1 MNLWV
6 LYCAIRLRANF
17 LPNFAFLQ
25 SGVNVS
31 NPPIIQTSNLTKKFG
46 KLSAVDHLNLAIEEG
61 EIFGLLGPNGA
72 GKTTTILMLTTV
84 IRPTEGTATIA
95 GFDIK
100 KSPNKAR
107 EMIGVCFQE
116 PKLLWVSTAW
126 DVLNWHAKVCGLST
140 QERKRRV
147 KWALEETN
155 IWDDR
160 RKSVHALSGGTKKR
174 VEIAKILVQR
184 PKIAIVDEPTAQIDV
199 VGKHRIWNM
208 LRDLRAEG
216 STIIL
221 ATNELQEA
229 DILSDRVA
237 IMHKGK
243 LLVVDTPKKLK
254 DSIPGG
260 DIMEVHLEKE
270 APDKVLDELQAFKE
284 VVSVKKMVSN
294 TLRLNLNQV
303 EAVTPRIMKLFYD
316 QSLRISTIYMSE
328 PSLDDVFAHFTGLTL
343 EEAQKE

>member
-1 MNLWV
+1 
-6 LYCAIRLRANF
+6 
-17 LPNFAFLQ
+17 
-25 SGVNVS
+25 VS
-31 NPPIIQTSNLTKKFG
+31 NKPVIQTFDLTKKFG
-46 KLSAVDHLNLAIEEG
+46 NFTAVDHLNLSINDG

-84 IRPTEGTATIA
+84 MRPTEGTATVA

-100 KSPNKAR
+100 KSPNQTR
-107 EMIGVCFQE
+107 ETIGVCFQE

-140 QERKRRV
+140 EERKQRV
-147 KWALEETN
+147 KWALDEVN
-155 IWDDR
+155 LWDDR
-160 RKSVHALSGGTKKR
+160 RKSVHALSGGMKKR
-174 VEIAKILVQR
+174 VEIAKILIQR
-184 PKIAIVDEPTAQIDV
+184 PRIAIVDEPTAQIDV

-208 LRDLRAEG
+208 LRDLRKEG

-229 DILSDRVA
+229 DVLSDRVA

-243 LLVVDTPKKLK
+243 LLVCDTPKKLK

-270 APDKVLDELQAFKE
+270 APKQVIAELEGFKE
-284 VVSVKKMVSN
+284 IVTLKEVTSD
-294 TLRLNLNQV
+294 TLRLHLNQV
-303 EAVTPRIMKLFYD
+303 EAVTPNIMKLFFD
-316 QSLRISTIYMSE
+316 HSLRITSIHMSE
-328 PSLDDVFAHFTGLTL
+328 PSLDDVFAHYTGLSL
-343 EEAQKE
+343 EEAQKAT

>member
-1 MNLWV
+1 V
-6 LYCAIRLRANF
+6 FLYN
-17 LPNFAFLQ
+17 
-25 SGVNVS
+25 SGADNVS
-31 NPPIIQTSNLTKKFG
+31 KSPIIQMHNLTKKFG
-46 KLSAVDHLNLAIEEG
+46 KLTAVDHLNLSIEEG

-84 IRPTEGTATIA
+84 IRPSEGTATIA
-95 GFDIK
+95 EFDIK
-100 KSPNKAR
+100 KSPHKAR
-107 EMIGVCFQE
+107 ELIGVCFQE

-140 QERKRRV
+140 QERKRKV
-147 KWALEETN
+147 KWALEEVN

-160 RKSVHALSGGTKKR
+160 HKSVHALSGGTKKR
-174 VEIAKILVQR
+174 VEIAKILIQR
-184 PKIAIVDEPTAQIDV
+184 PRITIVDEPTAQIDV

-208 LRDLRAEG
+208 LRDLREEG

-237 IMHKGK
+237 IMHKGR
-243 LLVVDTPKKLK
+243 LLVCNTPKKLK

-260 DIMEVHLEKE
+260 DVMEVQLEKE
-270 APDKVLDELQAFKE
+270 APDKVFNELQAFQE
-284 VVSVKKMVSN
+284 VLTVKKVGS
-294 TLRLNLNQV
+294 TQLRLHLNQV
-303 EAVTPRIMKLFYD
+303 EAVTPKIMKLFYD
-316 QSLRISTIYMSE
+316 YDLRISSLHMSE

-343 EEAQKE
+343 EEAQEEE

>member
-1 MNLWV
+1 MFPSNSG
-6 LYCAIRLRANF
+6 AN
-17 LPNFAFLQ
+17 NMSKA
-25 SGVNVS
+25 S
-31 NPPIIQTSNLTKKFG
+31 IIQMHNLTKKFG
-46 KLSAVDHLNLAIEEG
+46 KLTAVDHLNLTIEEG

-72 GKTTTILMLTTV
+72 GKTTAILMLTTV
-84 IRPTEGTATIA
+84 LRPTEGTATVA

-116 PKLLWVSTAW
+116 PMLLWVSTAW

-147 KWALEETN
+147 KWALEEMN
-155 IWDDR
+155 MWDDR
-160 RKSVHALSGGTKKR
+160 RKSVHSLSGGMKKR
-174 VEIAKILVQR
+174 VEIAKILIQR
-184 PKIAIVDEPTAQIDV
+184 PRIAIVDEPTAQIDV

-208 LRDLRAEG
+208 LRDLRKEG

-221 ATNELQEA
+221 ATNELHEA

-243 LLVVDTPKKLK
+243 LLVCNTPKKLK

-260 DIMEVHLEKE
+260 DIMEIQLEKE
-270 APDKVLDELQAFKE
+270 APDKVFNELQAFQE
-284 VVSVKKMVSN
+284 VASVKKVGF
-294 TLRLNLNQV
+294 TQLHLHLNQV
-303 EAVTPRIMKLFYD
+303 EAVTPKIMKLFYD
-316 QSLRISTIYMSE
+316 HSLRISSLHMSE

>member
-1 MNLWV
+1 V
-6 LYCAIRLRANF
+6 F
-17 LPNFAFLQ
+17 LSN
-25 SGVNVS
+25 SGADNVS
-31 NPPIIQTSNLTKKFG
+31 KSPIIQTHNLTKRFG
-46 KLSAVDHLNLAIEEG
+46 NLTAVDHLNLDIEEG

-72 GKTTTILMLTTV
+72 GKTTAILMLTTV
-84 IRPTEGTATIA
+84 IRPTEGTASVA

-100 KSPNKAR
+100 KSPHKAR

-126 DVLNWHAKVCGLST
+126 DVLNWHAKVCGLSA

-147 KWALEETN
+147 KWALEEVN

-160 RKSVHALSGGTKKR
+160 RKSVHALSGGMKKR
-174 VEIAKILVQR
+174 VEIAKILIQR
-184 PKIAIVDEPTAQIDV
+184 PRIAIVDEPTAQIDV

-208 LRDLRAEG
+208 LRDLRKEG

-243 LLVVDTPKKLK
+243 LLVCNTPKKLK

-260 DIMEVHLEKE
+260 DVMEVQMEKE
-270 APDKVLDELQAFKE
+270 VPDNVFAEMQSFKE
-284 VVSVKKMVSN
+284 VASVKKVGS
-294 TLRLNLNQV
+294 TQLRLYLNQV
-303 EAVTPRIMKLFYD
+303 EAVTPKIMKLFYD
-316 QSLRISTIYMSE
+316 HSLRISSIHMSE

-343 EEAQKE
+343 EEAQKG

>member
-1 MNLWV
+1 MSKTV
-6 LYCAIRLRANF
+6 PCVSFHSGAN
-17 LPNFAFLQ
+17 
-25 SGVNVS
+25 NVS
-31 NPPIIQTSNLTKKFG
+31 KAPVIQTHNLTKKFG
-46 KLSAVDHLNLAIEEG
+46 KLVAVDHLNLSIEEG

-84 IRPTEGTATIA
+84 IRPTEGTGTVA

-100 KSPNKAR
+100 KSPHKAR
-107 EMIGVCFQE
+107 EMVGVCFQE

-147 KWALEETN
+147 KWALEEVN
-155 IWDDR
+155 MWDDR
-160 RKSVHALSGGTKKR
+160 RKSVHSLSGGMKKR
-174 VEIAKILVQR
+174 VEIAKILIQR
-184 PKIAIVDEPTAQIDV
+184 PRIAIVDEPTAQIDV

-208 LRDLRAEG
+208 LRDLRKEG

-243 LLVVDTPKKLK
+243 LIVCDTPKKLK

-270 APDKVLDELQAFKE
+270 APDKIFTELQAFGE
-284 VVSVKKMVSN
+284 VASVKKVVSN
-294 TLRLNLNQV
+294 TLRLYLNQV
-303 EAVTPRIMKLFYD
+303 EAVTPKIMKLFYD
-316 QSLRISTIYMSE
+316 HNLRISSIHLSE